1 MSLKSGFKT
10 AAEAI
15 ICLRKERVIVIK
27 LLGAVLIAGSCSVIG
42 FSMNN
47 RLKGRVA
54 ALKSFLGAVQ
64 LLQAEIV
71 FRQSALPD
79 ILPMMIRECSGAA
92 SDFFRQVLRL
102 MVEKNESFMSAV
114 AFLVP
119 ELRHFDLKW
128 DEIEWLAS
136 VGQIAGRYDAATQA
150 DRLSGVIARLEQ
162 SLDQAQEEY
171 GQKGRL
177 YRALGLTAG
186 VMIALVAL

>member
-1 MSLKSGFKT
+1 
-10 AAEAI
+10 
-15 ICLRKERVIVIK
+15 
-27 LLGAVLIAGSCSVIG
+27 
-42 FSMNN
+42 MNN

-79 ILPMMIRECSGAA
+79 ILPMMIRECRGAA